1 MCKNVHCPFDIKNSF
16 GSGVFN
22 NIPLHTNKGSAGYLT
37 TETLV

>member
-1 MCKNVHCPFDIKNSF
+1 MVHSPFDIKNSL

-22 NIPLHTNKGSAGYLT
+22 NIPLHSNNGFAGFLT